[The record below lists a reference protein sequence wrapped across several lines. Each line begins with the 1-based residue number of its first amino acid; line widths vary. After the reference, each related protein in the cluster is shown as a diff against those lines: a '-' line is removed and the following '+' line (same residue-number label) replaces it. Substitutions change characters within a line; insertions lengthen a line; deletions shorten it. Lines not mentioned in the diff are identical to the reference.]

1 MIATGPMRERVTI
14 QAPAGQQNP
23 FGEATLAWTDV
34 ATVWASV
41 MGVRASDYFAAQ
53 QAGVVITH
61 KIRIRLFPGLTDK
74 NRLIWRGKVLEISSV
89 LEREMRTIH
98 EILAKEDSL
107 A

>member
-1 MIATGPMRERVTI
+1 MIVTGPMRERVTI

-23 FGEATLAWTDV
+23 FGETTLAWADV

-53 QAGVVITH
+53 QAGVIITH